1 MDERRLADI
10 RAGTPGAQRSGG
22 SGYLVGRRLVLT
34 CRHVIEDERG
44 QAWPRLTVRLGHP
57 RDGILPPVPA
67 TVAWTHPDPR
77 VDAALLQI
85 DDAPSFSAGLVRW
98 GWFAGTSAVRYE
110 GLGYPQFADYDSGR
124 GVEQLNGTLAPLGA
138 GPDGALLLDQKTAP
152 EPRLRAWPGVSGAA
166 VFSENLLTAVVIRD
180 DQDFGNRRLHA
191 VPVDALMGEPG
202 FTRLIAQDTG
212 TAPVLETVEL
222 SEFLESPDSSPGP
235 QTPGSLLAASAEA
248 MDFTG
253 RSEELAQMETWRDN
267 GDRLFSVM
275 LITGEGGQGKTRLAH
290 EFAARSRQAGWAG
303 GFLRTVRSADT
314 TGDSE
319 RMRNLAEGMREA
331 SRPLLLSVDYAE
343 TKYEEIAALADA
355 LERRPPTQPM
365 RLLLLSRSAGAWWD
379 DLLAEVLGPD
389 AAERLVLTALT
400 EGTADRR
407 SAYATAVSGLARYL
421 AALFSD
427 MQPSNRSWSDLA
439 ADLASHPPALDDPQL
454 GNVLSLQIKALTSL
468 LAAAADQ
475 APGSM
480 DDERSLITHEW
491 RYLRRAAAR
500 HGLFRPGILSDRAD
514 DMERKVEGWRALERA
529 VAGLILLGPCHEGR
543 ARDISAL
550 ASERRSQDVG
560 SWLTA
565 LYPATDENGTG
576 AIQPDRLAELL
587 LGPILIGQPYLLDQ
601 ICALAET
608 PDDAQQVL
616 FTLVRTADH
625 QNFVYVNDQIVE
637 IPAARPVPFASAA
650 LNLAA
655 AIPHAQVLRK
665 GLLRLGERNPRVC
678 RDTLLAALDELPRFS
693 LSGAERNAALTAE
706 SVAIFRTIT
715 NADPDFYLPDLGTLL
730 SLLGNRLEA
739 LGRHDD
745 ALALA
750 REAVG
755 VYRELV
761 QSVNRRPKVR
771 VEDVVNLAGL
781 AMSLSNLGLRVADAD
796 EALALTSEAARYF
809 RQLAGIRWLVELE
822 PQLIGGLAASLGN
835 CASKLSGAGRYDEAL
850 ALARETRDIFQ
861 RLAEDDPGNLPD
873 LAKTWQSIGA
883 ILAGAERH
891 AEAVTP
897 AGKAVDIFRQLA
909 EANPDVYLPDFAAS
923 LNNLA
928 GVLAG
933 AGRQDD
939 ALVPAREAVDIYRRL
954 AESNPDRYQPDL
966 DNALA
971 NLIASIAG
979 PNPSPERE
987 AALREYLLAR
997 GENGRAALRAL
1008 SLFQE
1013 WGLRIGN
1020 IQTGPDGA
1028 DEPGAGEA
1036 TGPVP
1041 A

>member
-10 RAGTPGAQRSGG
+10 RAGTPDAQRSGG
-22 SGYLVGRRLVLT
+22 SGYLIGNRLVLT
-34 CRHVIEDERG
+34 CRHAIEDERG

-67 TVAWTHPDPR
+67 TVAWTHLDPR

-85 DDAPSFSAGLVRW
+85 DDAPSFSTGLVRW
-98 GWFAGTSAVRYE
+98 GWFAGTSPVPYI

-124 GVEQLNGTLAPLGA
+124 GVEELKGTLAPLSA
-138 GPDGALLLDQKTAP
+138 GPDGTLLLDQETAP

-180 DQDFGNRRLHA
+180 DEDFGNRRLHA
-191 VPVDALMGEPG
+191 VPVSALTGEPG
-202 FTRLIAQDTG
+202 FIRLIAQDTG
-212 TAPVLETVEL
+212 TTPILETVEL
-222 SEFLESPDSSPGP
+222 SEFLESGDSPPGP
-235 QTPGSLLAASAEA
+235 QTPGSLLAASAAA

-253 RSEELAQMETWRDN
+253 RSEELARMEAWRDN
-267 GDRLFSVM
+267 EDRRFSVL

-290 EFAARSRQAGWAG
+290 EFAARSQQARWAG
-303 GFLRTVRSADT
+303 GFLRTVRPGDT
-314 TGDSE
+314 TGNDE
-319 RMRNLAEGMREA
+319 RMRILAERTRGA
-331 SRPLLLSVDYAE
+331 SRPLLLTVDYAE
-343 TKYEEIAALADA
+343 TRYKEIAVLADA
-355 LERRPPTQPM
+355 LERRPPTRPV

-407 SAYATAVSGLARYL
+407 SAYATAVSGLVRYL

-439 ADLASHPPALDDPQL
+439 AELASQPPALDDPQL
-454 GNVLSLQIKALTSL
+454 GNALSLQIKALTSL

-475 APGSM
+475 PPGSM
-480 DDERSLITHEW
+480 DDERTLIDHEW

-565 LYPATDENGTG
+565 LYPATDENSIGT
-576 AIQPDRLAELL
+576 IQPDRLAELL

-616 FTLVRTADH
+616 FTLVRTAHHRD
-625 QNFVYVNDQIVE
+625 FAYVNDQTVE
-637 IPAARPVPFASAA
+637 IPASRPLLFASAA

-655 AIPHAQVLRK
+655 TIPHAQVLRK

-678 RDTLLAALDELPRFS
+678 RDILLAALGELPRFS

-706 SVAIFRTIT
+706 SVEIFRTIT
-715 NADPDFYLPDLGTLL
+715 DADPDFYLPDLGSLL
-730 SLLGNRLEA
+730 GLLGNRMKA
-739 LGRHDD
+739 LGRHDE

-750 REAVG
+750 HEAVD
-755 VYRELV
+755 VYQELV
-761 QSVNRRPKVR
+761 QSVNRRPNVR
-771 VEDVVNLAGL
+771 AEDVVNLAGL

-796 EALALTSEAARYF
+796 EALALTSKAAKYF

-822 PQLIGGLAASLGN
+822 PQLIGGLAKSLGN
-835 CASKLSGAGRYDEAL
+835 CATKLAGAGRHDEAL
-850 ALARETRDIFQ
+850 ALAGETRDIFQ
-861 RLAEDDPGNLPD
+861 HLAEDDPSNLPN
-873 LAKTWQSIGA
+873 LAKTWQNIGG

-891 AEAVTP
+891 TEAVNPTR
-897 AGKAVDIFRQLA
+897 KAVDIYRQLA
-909 EANPDVYLPDFAAS
+909 ESNPDVYLPAFAAS

-933 AGRQDD
+933 GGRQDE
-939 ALVPAREAVDIYRRL
+939 ALVPAREAVDIYRQL
-954 AESNPDRYQPDL
+954 AESIPDRYRPDL
-966 DNALA
+966 DKALA

-979 PNPSPERE
+979 PNPSAERE

-997 GENGRAALRAL
+997 GENGRAALRVI

-1013 WGLRIGN
+1013 WGLHIGN
-1020 IQTGPDGA
+1020 IQTGPDGN
-1028 DEPGAGEA
+1028 DEPGAHGA
-1036 TGPVP
+1036 TGSL
-1041 A
+1041 